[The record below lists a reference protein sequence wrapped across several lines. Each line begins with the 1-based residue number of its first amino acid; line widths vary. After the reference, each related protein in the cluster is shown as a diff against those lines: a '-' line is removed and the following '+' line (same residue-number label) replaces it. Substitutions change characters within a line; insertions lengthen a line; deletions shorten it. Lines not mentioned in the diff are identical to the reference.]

1 MFNIQDVQVNVR
13 DRARRRNGQQRG
25 PFIYAAG
32 QGWKWKLLFPE
43 EHIVLDFII
52 RFLVERD
59 VFFVEEA
66 SSLMPV
72 RVNPALRSSSL

>member
-1 MFNIQDVQVNVR
+1 MSETER
-13 DRARRRNGQQRG
+13 EERRNGQRRG

-32 QGWKWKLLFPE
+32 QGWKCKLLFSE

-59 VFFVEEA
+59 VFFVEEE